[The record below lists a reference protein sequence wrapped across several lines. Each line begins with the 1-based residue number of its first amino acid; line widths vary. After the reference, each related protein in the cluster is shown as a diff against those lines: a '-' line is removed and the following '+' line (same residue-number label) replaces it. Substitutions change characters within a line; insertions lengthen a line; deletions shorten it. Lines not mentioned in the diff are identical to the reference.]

1 MVVMNPDT
9 GSGHNKTWP
18 SYFDGLLCFLIPFFT
33 DPNPTCLLLSPSL
46 PSSFQYFLFNLV
58 LCCYWSADLSSDIDH
73 SYADWLVETI
83 QWDGRLVSCP
93 WFFFVFFGNAI
104 HSVPLQY
111 PLLFLTF
118 FASGVPSRYSF
129 WFLFHV
135 ENASGTRTLLHSFF
149 LYLILSFLIR
159 SFFPYRRQRH
169 LSLSCFTRDT

>member
-1 MVVMNPDT
+1 MACCV
-9 GSGHNKTWP
+9 
-18 SYFDGLLCFLIPFFT
+18 FCFRFSVFT
-33 DPNPTCLLLSPSL
+33 DPNPACLLPSPSL
-46 PSSFQYFLFNLV
+46 PPSFQYFLFNLV

-149 LYLILSFLIR
+149 LYLTLSFLIR
-159 SFFPYRRQRH
+159 SLF
-169 LSLSCFTRDT
+169 LSEAAPSLVIMFH